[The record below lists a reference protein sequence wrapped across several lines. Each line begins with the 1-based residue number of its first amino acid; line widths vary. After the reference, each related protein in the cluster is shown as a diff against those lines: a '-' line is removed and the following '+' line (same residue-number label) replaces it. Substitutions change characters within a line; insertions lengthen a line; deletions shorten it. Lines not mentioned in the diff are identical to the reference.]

1 MPSRLAPLALITAIV
16 AGCAPTPTTPS
27 PSVSAALPSPTPT
40 VAPPATSPSANAGC
54 ARATS
59 VLANP
64 RGADLRL
71 GSVSSADQTSA
82 MSTLSAP
89 MEPPRSFRHRC
100 GSLFGS

>member
-40 VAPPATSPSANAGC
+40 VAPPATSPSATPAAP
-54 ARATS
+54 ARLQS
-59 VLANP
+59 SRNP

-82 MSTLSAP
+82 TST
-89 MEPPRSFRHRC
+89 
-100 GSLFGS
+100 